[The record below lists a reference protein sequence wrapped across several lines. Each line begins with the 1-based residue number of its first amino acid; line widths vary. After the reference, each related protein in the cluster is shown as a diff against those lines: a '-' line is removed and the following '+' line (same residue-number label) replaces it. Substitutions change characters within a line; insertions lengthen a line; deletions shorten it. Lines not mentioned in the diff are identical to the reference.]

1 MAVLIE
7 DYAFLSDLS
16 TGVLVSRHGSIDWL
30 CFPRF
35 DSEAVFA
42 SLLGTEEHG
51 RWLLAPA
58 DADARVVSRRYL
70 KSTLVLETIWE
81 AGSGQIRVIDFMPV
95 GRGLSS
101 LLRRVSGIGGRV
113 RVRQELRIR
122 PRYGAALPWV
132 SRGRENTSAGS
143 EEVLLAMAG
152 PDAWA
157 MRGGRLPE
165 AEGDRHIGEF
175 AVSADEHLDFELT
188 WFPSYRKAPPRLDFD
203 MNLQETADYW
213 AEWGGHCR
221 SEGVHGDSVQ
231 RSLLVLRALT
241 NFETGGIIAA
251 PTTSLPEDFGGS
263 RNWDY
268 RYCWLRDAALT
279 LESML
284 THGYETEALKWRNW
298 LLRALAGDPEDI
310 QIMYGIAGERDLPEK
325 VLPHLP
331 GYEGAS
337 PVRIGNAAVSQ
348 YQADVIGEVMV
359 ALEKLRLAGGK
370 EDTFSWTLQRTLL
383 EFVEKHYHD
392 KDCGLWEVRGPVRYF
407 THSRLMMWVAF
418 DCGIRAVRDHGLPG
432 PIEHWVDLRE
442 RLRLEILD
450 RGFDRK
456 LNSFTQTYGRSD
468 MDAALLALPQVG
480 FLPYDD
486 ERMLGTVAQLEA
498 ELLTESGLLLRYQT
512 DTGVDGLAPGE
523 NPFLACSF
531 WLVEQYAHSG
541 RRKEAGVLMSKLV
554 GIANDLGLLSEEFDP
569 TTKRMAGNFP
579 QAFSHLALVRAA
591 DAVHG
596 VDKLSLAATSPSH
609 AK

>member
-1 MAVLIE
+1 MSVLIE

-16 TGVLVSRHGSIDWL
+16 TGALVSRYGSIDWL

-35 DSEAVFA
+35 DSESVFA

-58 DADARVVSRRYL
+58 DADAQVVSRRYL
-70 KSTLVLETIWE
+70 ESTFVLETIWE

-101 LLRRVSGIGGRV
+101 ILRRVSGLSGRV

-132 SRGRENTSAGS
+132 SRGRENTPAGS
-143 EEVLLAMAG
+143 GEVLLAMAG

-157 MRGGRLPE
+157 LRGGSLPE
-165 AEGDRHIGEF
+165 AEGNRHLGEF
-175 AVSADEHLDFELT
+175 TVSADGHLDFELT
-188 WFPSYRKAPPRLDFD
+188 WFPSYRNAPPGLDFD
-203 MNLQETADYW
+203 NNLQETIHYW

-221 SEGVHGDSVQ
+221 SDGIYGDSVQ
-231 RSLLVLRALT
+231 RSLLVLRGLT
-241 NFETGGIIAA
+241 NFETGGIVAA

-284 THGYETEALKWRNW
+284 THGYEAEALKWRNW

-370 EDTFSWTLQRTLL
+370 EDSFSWTLQRTLL
-383 EFVEKHYHD
+383 DFVEKHYHD
-392 KDCGLWEVRGPVRYF
+392 KDSGLWEVRGPVRYF

-432 PIEHWVDLRE
+432 PLKHWLDLRE

-450 RGFDRK
+450 RGFDRN
-456 LNSFTQTYGRSD
+456 LNSFTQTYGRPD
-468 MDAALLALPQVG
+468 LDAALLALPQVG
-480 FLPYDD
+480 FLRYDD
-486 ERMLGTVAQLEA
+486 ERMLGTVAQLET

-541 RRKEAGVLMSKLV
+541 RRDEARVLMSKLLST
-554 GIANDLGLLSEEFDP
+554 ANDLGLLSEEFDP
-569 TTKRMAGNFP
+569 TTNRLAGNFP

-591 DAVHG
+591 DAMHG
-596 VDKLSLAATSPSH
+596 VDKLSLAVTSPVH
-609 AK
+609 GH